1 MIRIQVVPRPGV
13 DAWALLRAKVLHEAA
28 TWYWGDRAKKRLRH
42 IQSDGYIAVRHARG
56 VVIAEVVPKDRRDLF
71 YLAEKFMG
79 RLVAWF
85 EDELAAIN
93 VQLLAPP
100 EAKSRRRPSRRGRKG
115 KSGR

>member
-13 DAWALLRAKVLHEAA
+13 DAWPLLRSKVLHEAA
-28 TWYWGDRAKKRLRH
+28 TWYWANRTKSRLRH
-42 IQSDGYIAVRHARG
+42 VQSSGHIEIKHAGG

-85 EDELAAIN
+85 EEELAAIN
-93 VQLLAPP
+93 VQLLEAPAP
-100 EAKSRRRPSRRGRKG
+100 KRRRTVRK
-115 KSGR
+115 KQ

>member
-28 TWYWGDRAKKRLRH
+28 TWYWGDRAKARLRH
-42 IQSDGYIAVRHARG
+42 IQSDGYIEVRHAGG

-93 VQLLAPP
+93 VQLLALP
-100 EAKSRRRPSRRGRKG
+100 EKPRRRWKAGRKRKG
-115 KSGR
+115 QSGR